1 MEIALLE
8 ILAQDQP
15 GGLQQMLVTFGPL
28 ILILLVF
35 YFLIFNAKRKQDKQR
50 QQMLSELKKNDR
62 IQTIGGILGTV
73 VSADDKE
80 VLVKVDE
87 TSNTKLRFTRS
98 AIHRVISDETNE
110 KK

>member
-1 MEIALLE
+1 MLD
-8 ILAQDQP
+8 ILAQESSLKTTLMQ
-15 GGLQQMLVTFGPL
+15 FGPL
-28 ILILLVF
+28 VLILLVF

-87 TSNTKLRFTRS
+87 TSNTKLKFVRS
-98 AIHRVISDETNE
+98 AIHKVMTEETNE